1 MKLHTVASMRPP
13 WHGLRPLSV
22 LAAIFGTVL
31 SPALG
36 SADDDF
42 YELSPF
48 EVRTGDDRGYT
59 ATASLVG
66 GRMAGELRDTA
77 ASVTVFTAE
86 FLADLAVN
94 NFLDAARWA
103 PNAIPQQEIQGR
115 SLYNDYAVSFRGLG
129 GGTVGSGFQSRNYF
143 RWYINSDA
151 FSTERIEFARGPNS
165 LVFGDAFVGGVG
177 NVSSKQARGT
187 NRYETE
193 AKWSSFGGY
202 RASIDADVRVTD
214 KLAVRAAVMYQDLD
228 DWRDV
233 GGDKRQGVFLTS
245 LYRLTPGTTIR
256 AEAEWGKL
264 ERVITYPALDQ
275 LANWDGVTTNKGF
288 LGVRD
293 PVPPSLSRWNQ
304 PRLAFNPARPDLG
317 IVNWE
322 GFAATSGVFGRGLK
336 TEPQEG
342 MPDFAVIPSYEFSLQ
357 APNAGVDNPYWT
369 TSLFL
374 EQRIGANLFLEVAGN
389 YQYQERDITRWFFD
403 QIYVEVNETLPSG
416 APNPY
421 LGEFYGWARYWRNL
435 QSNEVWD
442 VRASAAY
449 LFDTALT
456 DQRFLFVA
464 GHRYDRFE
472 DHNYERVRVDGTNPD
487 VRAAANRIFVYR
499 YMSERDLPVVDPPDV
514 DPVSGVESRVAKT
527 NGFFSEKP
535 VTYLQAAASGRWLE
549 NRALNTLLGVRRDHY
564 RENINDAAFD
574 ERAAISR
581 ELLAFGPK
589 IRTDSQK
596 VTSYTASGVYHLTDS
611 LSLLV
616 GYSESFDAGS
626 TARGIRGDSLPPLI
640 SEGRE
645 AGIKFQLWEN
655 RLVGSVTYYEIE
667 QSNNRLAGQSQPINE
682 IWSLIG
688 TPERGVLDAYR
699 DRQTFEGTGWEIDFT
714 AMPTPNWRLLFNIS
728 FPETAVVEGLV
739 DTRAY
744 YEANVDEWR
753 AAAAAIEAGGDPAR
767 ANNIRTR
774 IDRIEEAIES
784 VEAGRRLDNSFRYT
798 ANFFTRYYFTEGV
811 AEGFSVGGGMNF
823 RGRRLVGNEP
833 GDPFAYIYA
842 SGYSLATLLLGYDR
856 EVGNGLLSLQLNVHN
871 LFDREI
877 VRPANLGFVTQDP
890 RQFLLTARYRF

>member
-1 MKLHTVASMRPP
+1 MNLHTLTSMQSALR
-13 WHGLRPLSV
+13 GLRSLSV
-22 LAAIFGTVL
+22 LAAILGTAL
-31 SPALG
+31 SPVPAW
-36 SADDDF
+36 SDEDV

-48 EVRTGDDRGYT
+48 EVLTGDDRGYT
-59 ATASLVG
+59 ASSSLIG

-77 ASVTVFTAE
+77 ASVTVFTTE
-86 FLADLAVN
+86 FLADLGVD
-94 NFLDAARWA
+94 NFLEAARWA
-103 PNAIPQQEIQGR
+103 PNAVPQEEIHGKN
-115 SLYNDYAVSFRGLG
+115 LYNDYAVSFRGLG
-129 GGTVGSGFQSRNYF
+129 GGATGGGFQSRNYF

-151 FSTERIEFARGPNS
+151 FSTGRIEFARGPNS

-177 NVSSKQARGT
+177 NVASKQALGSGQ
-187 NRYETE
+187 YEAE
-193 AKWSSFGGY
+193 GKWNSYGGY
-202 RASIDADVRVTD
+202 RAVLDADLRVSD
-214 KLAVRAAVMYQDLD
+214 ALALRVATVYQDFD

-233 GGDKRQGVFLTS
+233 GGDRRRGIFLTTR
-245 LYRLTPGTTIR
+245 YQPDRNTTIR
-256 AEAEWGKL
+256 AEVEWGKL
-264 ERVITYPALDQ
+264 ERIITYQTLDQ
-275 LANWDGVTTNKGF
+275 LANWDGETTNPGF

-293 PVPPSLSRWNQ
+293 RVPPSLSRWNQ
-304 PRLAFNPARPDLG
+304 PRLAFNSARPDLG

-342 MPDFAVIPSYEFSLQ
+342 LPDFAVIPSYKFSLQ

-369 TSLFL
+369 ASLFL
-374 EQRIGANLFLEVAGN
+374 DRRIGENLFLEVAGN

-403 QIYVEVNETLPSG
+403 QLYVEVNETLPDG
-416 APNPY
+416 TPNPY
-421 LGEFYGWARYWRNL
+421 LGEIYGWARYWRNL

-449 LFDTALT
+449 LLNTALT
-456 DQRFLFVA
+456 DQRFLVVA
-464 GHRYDRFE
+464 GHRHDRFE
-472 DHNYERVRVDGTNPD
+472 DHNYERVRVDGPNPD
-487 VRAAANRIFVYR
+487 VRAAANRIFAYR
-499 YMSERDLPVVDPPDV
+499 YLSERDLPVVDPPDV
-514 DPVSGVESRVAKT
+514 DPVSGIESRVAKT

-535 VTYLQAAASGRWLE
+535 VTYLQAAAGGRWLE
-549 NRALNTLLGVRRDHY
+549 NRSLNTLLGVRRDHY
-564 RENINDAAFD
+564 RENINDADLD
-574 ERAAISR
+574 ERDAVSR

-596 VTSYTASGVYHLTDS
+596 VTSYTASMVYHLTDS
-611 LSLLV
+611 LSLLA

-626 TARGIRGDSLPPLI
+626 TARGLRGDSLPPLL

-645 AGIKFQLWEN
+645 AGMKFQLWEN
-655 RLVGSVTYYEIE
+655 RLVGSVTYYEVE
-667 QSNNRLAGQSQPINE
+667 QSNNRLGGQSQPINE

-728 FPETAVVEGLV
+728 FPETAVVEGLI

-753 AAAAAIEAGGDPAR
+753 AAAADIEAGGDPAR

-784 VEAGRRLDNSFRYT
+784 VETGRRLDNSFRYT
-798 ANFFTRYYFTEGV
+798 ANFFTRYYFTEGI

-842 SGYSLATLLLGYDR
+842 SGYSLATLLIGYDR
-856 EVGNGLLSLQLNVHN
+856 EIGNGLLSLQLNVNN